1 MLKIKI
7 MINYYLRNN
16 ETFIKVDNTSQEV
29 TLVLNLSVQK
39 TISKINN
46 PSYYNNLMEMVSGWT
61 LSNQVVFETNRSQVL
76 AELNN

>member
-29 TLVLNLSVQK
+29 TLVLNLPVQK

>member
-1 MLKIKI
+1 

-29 TLVLNLSVQK
+29 TLVLNLPVQK